1 MKYKILKANMI
12 NYKLYYEGKEI
23 DSYID
28 LINKYSKD
36 GYSLSQILSLPSE
49 DPSTQLTL
57 DIILQKDGDL
67 SPYNENQG
75 FPY

>member
-1 MKYKILKANMI
+1 MKYKILKVNMI
-12 NYKLYYEGKEI
+12 NYKLYYDGKEI

-28 LINKYSKD
+28 LINMHSKD

-49 DPSTQLTL
+49 DASTQLTL
-57 DIILQKDGDL
+57 DIILEKDNNA
-67 SPYNENQG
+67 SSYNQG

>member
-1 MKYKILKANMI
+1 MKYKILKVSMI

-28 LINKYSKD
+28 LINKYSKY
-36 GYSLSQILSLPSE
+36 GYSLSQVLSLPSE
-49 DPSTQLTL
+49 DTSTQLTL
-57 DIILQKDGDL
+57 DIILQRDDST
-67 SPYNENQG
+67 SPYNQG